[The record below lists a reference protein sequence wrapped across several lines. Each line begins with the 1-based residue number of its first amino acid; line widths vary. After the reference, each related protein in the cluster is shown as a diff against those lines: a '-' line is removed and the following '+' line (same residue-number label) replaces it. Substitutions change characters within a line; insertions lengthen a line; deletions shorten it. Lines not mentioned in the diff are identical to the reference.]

1 MSEGIRRRDFL
12 RGLFHGAGGASAEAA
27 QGEAFSKEEKP
38 GYLSMLPPEFSPSM
52 LRMEAERLGG
62 DVEHMSEEDMAAL
75 VAGAMYGSGFKPF
88 SG

>member
-1 MSEGIRRRDFL
+1 
-12 RGLFHGAGGASAEAA
+12 
-27 QGEAFSKEEKP
+27 
-38 GYLSMLPPEFSPSM
+38 M